1 MRSLI
6 LPLTAAFCIAAGM
19 VYALLLY
26 HVAVYAAP

>member
-1 MRSLI
+1 MRNLL
-6 LPLTAAFCIAAGM
+6 LPFAAAFCIAAGM